1 MEPAATVIPVTAFL
15 ATSTVFLIVGLLARR
30 KNRRRAAESTGLWIT
45 AVVFLALAVL
55 GYGMTLFVLVLT

>member
-1 MEPAATVIPVTAFL
+1 MEIAATVIPVTAFL
-15 ATSTVFLIVGLLARR
+15 VTSTVFLIVGLLARR
-30 KNRRRAAESTGLWIT
+30 KNRTSAAESPGLWIA